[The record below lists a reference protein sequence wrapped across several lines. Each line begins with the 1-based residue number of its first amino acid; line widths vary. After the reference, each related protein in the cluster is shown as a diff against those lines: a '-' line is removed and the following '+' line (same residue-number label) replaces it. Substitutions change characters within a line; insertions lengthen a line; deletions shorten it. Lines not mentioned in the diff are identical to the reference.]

1 MDQEIKPTTPQ
12 PTNTTGQTRP
22 GDGSLSDRARTRRAA
37 RMNSRKRGGPNGGRN
52 NKRKREVEDS
62 DLETRVIS
70 VRRVTRV
77 VKGGKRMRFSALV
90 VAGDLNGKVG
100 IGIGKG
106 SDYQDAVTKA
116 TKKAKSS
123 MIKVNINDDSSID
136 FTSKTKHKA
145 ALIYL
150 KPAKKG
156 TGIIAGGF
164 LRPVV
169 ELAGI
174 KNVYS
179 KIIGTRNK
187 IAGTQAAFKALGNY
201 SITTK

>member
-1 MDQEIKPTTPQ
+1 MVQENQ
-12 PTNTTGQTRP
+12 VNSTNTTLPQSQRS
-22 GDGSLSDRARTRRAA
+22 GDKSLSDRARTRRAA
-37 RMNSRKRGGPNGGRN
+37 RMNSRKRSGPSGRN

-62 DLETRVIS
+62 DIETRVIS

-100 IGIGKG
+100 IGIRKG
-106 SDYQDAVTKA
+106 TDYQDAVAKA

-123 MIKVNINDDSSID
+123 MIKVNINEDSSID

-187 IAGTQAAFKALGNY
+187 VAGTQAAFKALGNY
-201 SITTK
+201 STPLNF